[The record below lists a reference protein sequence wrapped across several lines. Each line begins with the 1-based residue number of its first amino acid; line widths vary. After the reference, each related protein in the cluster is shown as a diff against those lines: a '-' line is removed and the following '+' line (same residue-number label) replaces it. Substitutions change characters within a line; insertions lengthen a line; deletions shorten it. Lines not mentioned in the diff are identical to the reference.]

1 MGTNSDTLNRLLK
14 LTRTLVEVSSLD
26 EALGAVTDAAMGLL
40 PCEHASL
47 RIFDTSRTMLLC
59 GARSGSGAEDRPME
73 FQEGEGIVG
82 WVARHG
88 ILARVHDTM
97 RDARFK
103 ECEKQGFDVKSIL
116 AVPLVT
122 GGEVMGVLGATS
134 PEAQAFSSE
143 HETLAML
150 LANCSVPTIGK
161 ERLER
166 LSLVDAETRTF
177 AEKYLMLRLHEE
189 IGRARRHELPLS
201 LLRVCTEH
209 LQPHGREI
217 CFLADTIRFALRRT
231 DVLVRTGDRE
241 FTVVLPHTSEK
252 PAVAVADRLAGTLKV
267 TALGDGLRLW
277 PAVVVA
283 TTWDGAE
290 TAEGLAERTDAAVSA
305 QDE

>member
-26 EALGAVTDAAMGLL
+26 EALQAVTDTATELL

-59 GARSGSGAEDRPME
+59 GARSGLGAEDQPMD
-73 FQEGEGIVG
+73 FREGEGIVG

-88 ILARVHDTM
+88 ISARVHDTM
-97 RDARFK
+97 SDARFK

-116 AVPLVT
+116 AVPLVS

-134 PEAQAFSSE
+134 PEAQVFSAE

-150 LANCSVPTIGK
+150 LANCSVPAIGK

-166 LSLVDAETRTF
+166 LALVDAETRTY

-201 LLRVCTEH
+201 LLRVRVEH
-209 LQPHGREI
+209 LPAHGREI
-217 CFLADTIRFALRRT
+217 RFLADTIRFALRRT
-231 DVLVRTGDRE
+231 DVLIRTGDQE
-241 FTVVLPHTSEK
+241 FAVVLPHTGEK
-252 PAVAVADRLAGTLKV
+252 PAVAVADRLTSTLKV
-267 TALGDGLRLW
+267 TAFSDGLRLW
-277 PAVVVA
+277 PAVA
-283 TTWDGAE
+283 AASAWDGAE
-290 TAEGLAERTDAAVSA
+290 TAEKLAERIATALNG
-305 QDE
+305 QGE